1 MNGTEERTRR
11 DRDQHG
17 TDQPETKQTGTK
29 RPWATYL
36 WPGLDQLW
44 IRGSWSALAV
54 AMLASGLLSA
64 AVLGSIV
71 WSELFARD
79 VLAGLW
85 LAVGLLWLG
94 GIAYS
99 GFAPARPPAEPDEP
113 PRTTDHF
120 PLAIQHYLK
129 GNWFESERLLT
140 AALRRNVRDIE
151 SRLMLVTL
159 LRRRQRLDEAEG
171 QLDTLERFDGAE
183 RWLPEI
189 NRERQLIIEADE
201 ALARAE
207 AGEQDNQ
214 DEIDELPSAA

>member
-1 MNGTEERTRR
+1 MNGKEGERR
-11 DRDQHG
+11 DSDRHG
-17 TDQPETKQTGTK
+17 TSQTGTK
-29 RPWATYL
+29 RHWATYL
-36 WPGLDQLW
+36 WPGLGQLW

-54 AMLASGLLSA
+54 AVVAAGLLSA
-64 AVLGSIV
+64 ALLGSIV

-99 GFAPARPPAEPDEP
+99 GIAPARPTAEPDEP

-171 QLDTLERFDGAE
+171 QLDTLERFDGAQ

-207 AGEQDNQ
+207 AGGDDQQDS
-214 DEIDELPSAA
+214 ELPSAA